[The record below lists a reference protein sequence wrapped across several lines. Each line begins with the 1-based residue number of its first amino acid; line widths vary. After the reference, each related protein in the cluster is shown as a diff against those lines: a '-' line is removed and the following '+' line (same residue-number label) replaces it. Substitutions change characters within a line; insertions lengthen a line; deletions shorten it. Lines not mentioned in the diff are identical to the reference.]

1 MRNPISIDARQSR
14 AIAAEIGERLRLWM
28 PVEKELPPAL
38 KSLLDGSVQRTES
51 RPANADAPAP

>member
-38 KSLLDGSVQRTES
+38 KSLLDRLGAEDRVPS
-51 RPANADAPAP
+51 R